1 MNVNAEKDKR
11 RSVVRHVFA
20 RNSGAFMRNLLKSG
34 AATAGLIISI
44 AYMVLALLDVI
55 YPQYLGVGNDH
66 TMLSFLSSGTGVSSA
81 PPTPPV
87 FNQGWW
93 YYFGTTTSEIPIFP
107 SMLAALQ
114 YDLGYALLIVIA
126 GAGIGLLFGAAS
138 GYFGGKVDELMMRIT
153 DIFLSVPLI
162 PLAVAVTFFLG
173 ATFADMA
180 YALVL
185 VSWPSFA
192 RLARGECLS
201 IKSQSYMEAA
211 ISAGSS
217 RGRNVIVH
225 VIPNVLSPIF
235 VQASLG
241 VGRIVL
247 VFATL
252 FFLGIVRG
260 DEYMPELG
268 KLLVFGQQWLAQGA
282 WWPIVVPG
290 VFLIIFV
297 VGINLFGDGL
307 RDILDPKLRR

>member
-1 MNVNAEKDKR
+1 MNVDLTREKKVAR
-11 RSVVRHVFA
+11 QHVFA

-34 AATAGLIISI
+34 AATAGLVITVVYLI
-44 AYMVLALLDVI
+44 LGLLDAV
-55 YPQYLGVGNDH
+55 YPQYLGVRNDH
-66 TMLSFLSSGTGVSSA
+66 TMLVFLPGQSISSA
-81 PPTPPV
+81 PPTAPV

-93 YYFGTTTSEIPIFP
+93 YYFGTTTSRIPIFP

-114 YDLGYALLIVIA
+114 YDLGYALLIVLV
-126 GAGIGLLFGAAS
+126 GAGIGLLFGAVS

-162 PLAVAVTFFLG
+162 PLAIAVTFFLG
-173 ATFADMA
+173 ATFVDMA
-180 YALVL
+180 YALMF

-192 RLARGECLS
+192 RLARGESLS
-201 IKSQSYMEAA
+201 LKSLSYMEAA
-211 ISAGSS
+211 TSAGSS
-217 RGRNVIVH
+217 KVRNVWVH

-260 DEYMPELG
+260 APYMPELG
-268 KLLVFGQQWLAQGA
+268 KLMVFGEPWLVNGV
-282 WWPIVVPG
+282 WWPIVIPG
-290 VFLIIFV
+290 LFLIIFI